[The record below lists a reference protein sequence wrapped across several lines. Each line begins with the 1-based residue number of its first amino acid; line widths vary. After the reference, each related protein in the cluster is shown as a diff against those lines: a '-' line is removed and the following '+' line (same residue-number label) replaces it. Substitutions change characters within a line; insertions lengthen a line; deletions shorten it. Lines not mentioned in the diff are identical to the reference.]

1 MVQAPC
7 VREEDQW
14 LRRGRANFEDIRAY
28 VEAFKHP
35 WKDKGPGNG

>member
-1 MVQAPC
+1 MAQAPC
-7 VREEDQW
+7 VREEDPW
-14 LRRGRANFEDIRAY
+14 LLRGRANFKDIRAH